1 MTFIK
6 RAVSGIAV
14 LALLILAARYLP
26 APIST
31 AAWIILGL
39 LALALFL
46 PLLLALINI
55 VFSSDDDGWF
65 GNILE
70 SWFLWTALEWPFTVL
85 AWLFRIGRPDRR
97 RNPTAHS
104 DRTDRSDHPDAGR
117 PIITGRPV
125 AGIAPHEPPAT
136 PSPPSVGD
144 DSDGNNLGDDTP
156 EIPSERN
163 RPRRPPRRRT
173 RRRPPRRP
181 TSTP

>member
-55 VFSSDDDGWF
+55 VSSSDDDGWF

-97 RNPTAHS
+97 SNPTDH
-104 DRTDRSDHPDAGR
+104 SDHPDAGR
-117 PIITGRPV
+117 PIIDDRTV
-125 AGIAPHEPPAT
+125 AGIAPHEPAAT
-136 PSPPSVGD
+136 PSPPSGSDNSDSDNHGD
-144 DSDGNNLGDDTP
+144 DAP
-156 EIPSERN
+156 EIPSARN

>member
-55 VFSSDDDGWF
+55 VSSSDDDGWF

-85 AWLFRIGRPDRR
+85 GWLFRIGRPDRR
-97 RNPTAHS
+97 SNPA
-104 DRTDRSDHPDAGR
+104 DRSDHPNAGI
-117 PIITGRPV
+117 PIIDDRTV
-125 AGIAPHEPPAT
+125 AGIAPYEPPPSGKPAAT
-136 PSPPSVGD
+136 PSPPSSGD
-144 DSDGNNLGDDTP
+144 DSNSDNHGDDTP
-156 EIPSERN
+156 EIPSARN
-163 RPRRPPRRRT
+163 RPRRPTRRRT
-173 RRRPPRRP
+173 RRRPPRCP

>member
-55 VFSSDDDGWF
+55 VSSSDDDGWF

-85 AWLFRIGRPDRR
+85 AWLFRIGRPDRSS
-97 RNPTAHS
+97 NP
-104 DRTDRSDHPDAGR
+104 TDRSDHPNAGR
-117 PIITGRPV
+117 PIIDDRTG

-136 PSPPSVGD
+136 PSPPSGGD
-144 DSDGNNLGDDTP
+144 GSDGDNLGDDTP

-163 RPRRPPRRRT
+163 RPRRRT

>member
-14 LALLILAARYLP
+14 LTLLILAARYLP

-55 VFSSDDDGWF
+55 VSSSDDDGWF

-97 RNPTAHS
+97 SNPTDH
-104 DRTDRSDHPDAGR
+104 SDHPN
-117 PIITGRPV
+117 
-125 AGIAPHEPPAT
+125 AGIAPYEPPPSGKPAAT
-136 PSPPSVGD
+136 PSPPSSGD
-144 DSDGNNLGDDTP
+144 GSGGDNLGDDTP
-156 EIPSERN
+156 KIPSARN

-173 RRRPPRRP
+173 RRRPPPRP

>member
-55 VFSSDDDGWF
+55 VSSSDDDGWF

-85 AWLFRIGRPDRR
+85 GWLFRIGRPDRR
-97 RNPTAHS
+97 RS
-104 DRTDRSDHPDAGR
+104 HPDAGR
-117 PIITGRPV
+117 PVDDRPV
-125 AGIAPHEPPAT
+125 ASIIPGQSDAT
-136 PSPPSVGD
+136 PSPPEG
-144 DSDGNNLGDDTP
+144 SDNLGDNAPAVT
-156 EIPSERN
+156 SARN
-163 RPRRPPRRRT
+163 RPRRRT

>member
-55 VFSSDDDGWF
+55 IFSSDDDGWF

-85 AWLFRIGRPDRR
+85 AWLFRIGRPDHRN
-97 RNPTAHS
+97 NPTPH
-104 DRTDRSDHPDAGR
+104 SDHPDAGR
-117 PIITGRPV
+117 PIIADRTV
-125 AGIAPHEPPAT
+125 AGIAPHEPPAA
-136 PSPPSVGD
+136 PSPPSSSD
-144 DSDGNNLGDDTP
+144 DSDGDNLDDDAP
-156 EIPSERN
+156 KVPSERS
-163 RPRRPPRRRT
+163 RL
-173 RRRPPRRP
+173 RRRPPPRP
-181 TSTP
+181 SSTL